1 MPAHAHPA
9 RQDQRAAED
18 DLSRFVDELSREYFA
33 VVENILE
40 HSGSVSAKAYG
51 LALARLDN
59 DINDFDLRLGLGGR
73 VKLIQRARHVTNQ
86 FLLAYAG
93 KLFAVVESSVSSKM
107 RGCGQGRETRAG
119 DKGGDKGAG
128 QGRGTRAGPDKGV
141 AMSGLQQCRRSSFP
155 VLLIMRTHT

>member
-1 MPAHAHPA
+1 M
-9 RQDQRAAED
+9 
-18 DLSRFVDELSREYFA
+18 DELSREYFA

-93 KLFAVVESSVSSKM
+93 KLFAVVESSVSSKI
-107 RGCGQGRETRAG
+107 RGCASR
-119 DKGGDKGAG
+119 
-128 QGRGTRAGPDKGV
+128 
-141 AMSGLQQCRRSSFP
+141 
-155 VLLIMRTHT
+155 